1 MKTKTVTLFFLI
13 LTLLSITLPQ
23 TQSGIFDPF
32 HTKEEKTAMW
42 EQLWDSHTNT
52 EYFSAGKSYNGKD
65 ILLFTAGNQSG
76 GRVLWDSEIHGNED
90 KGSEILFLIA
100 KWLLESNTAQANKI
114 LEKNYVMFI
123 PMVNNQNVRGNGDTE
138 ISSYGVDLNRNFETG
153 WRKNSPSDDTYSGPN
168 PLSEPETRVMR
179 NIFSTYQPTF
189 YANLHCGAGPYA
201 SFYTGSNLTL
211 SENLKNVTTQISA
224 ELGITPYRTI
234 SFDSNGYAI
243 GDAVSLGV
251 QSAWLIET
259 VGEETAWRHLPE
271 HYDELV
277 NTYFPKC
284 LAIFI
289 AMNELSPPQVEQPIK
304 ILSITQTPATNE
316 VHSQNSVTVQATII
330 PNKSG
335 TKSVTLFYTI
345 NSNQFHVNMT
355 KISNTVWTG
364 SIPSFPQAT
373 SITYF
378 LTVEDNAENI
388 MKPESTENP
397 SYTVLSDPQTP
408 TPTTPIPT
416 QIPTAKPTYTPTP
429 SSPSNNQ
436 TTSPSQEPLPTPEA
450 KPEKKLILEPIYP
463 IIAALS
469 IAALTLTTLLAIR
482 KNRLRKAA
490 AACGSAD
497 QQLQQS
503 ELNINYTI

>member
-1 MKTKTVTLFFLI
+1 MKTKAVTLFFLI
-13 LTLLSITLPQ
+13 LTLSSITLPQ
-23 TQSGIFDPF
+23 TQSGVFDPF

-42 EQLWDSHTNT
+42 EQLWDSHANT
-52 EYFSAGKSYNGKD
+52 EYFSVGKSYNGRD
-65 ILLFTAGNQSG
+65 ILLFVAGNQSG

-90 KGSEILFLIA
+90 KGGEILFLLA
-100 KWLLESNTAQANKI
+100 KWLLESNTSQANKI
-114 LEKNYVMFI
+114 LEQNYVMFI

-138 ISSYGVDLNRNFETG
+138 ISFYGVDLNRNFETG
-153 WRKNSPSDDTYSGPN
+153 WRKSSPSDDTYSGPN
-168 PLSEPETRVMR
+168 PISEPETRIMR
-179 NIFSTYQPTF
+179 NIFLTYQPTF

-211 SENLKNVTTQISA
+211 SENLKNATTQICA

-234 SFDSNGYAI
+234 SFDSNGYAL
-243 GDAVSLGV
+243 GDAVLLGV

-271 HYDELV
+271 HYDEIV
-277 NTYFPKC
+277 NIYFPKC

-289 AMNELSPPQVEQPIK
+289 AMNELSPPQVDQPAK
-304 ILSITQTPATNE
+304 ILSITQSPSPNE
-316 VHSQNSVTVQATII
+316 VHSQNSVTVQATIT

-345 NSNQFHVNMT
+345 NSVSQFQVNMT
-355 KISNTVWTG
+355 KISNSVWTG

-378 LTVEDNAENI
+378 FTVKDNTENI
-388 MKPESTENP
+388 LKPETTENP
-397 SYTVLSDPQTP
+397 SYMVLSDPQTP
-408 TPTTPIPT
+408 TPATPIPT
-416 QIPTAKPTYTPTP
+416 QIPTTKPTYTPAP

-450 KPEKKLILEPIYP
+450 KPEKQLVLEPIYP

-469 IAALTLTTLLAIR
+469 IAALTLTTLLVIR
-482 KNRLRKAA
+482 RNKLREAAVAA
-490 AACGSAD
+490 ATGSAN
-497 QQLQQS
+497 QQLPQS
-503 ELNINYTI
+503 D